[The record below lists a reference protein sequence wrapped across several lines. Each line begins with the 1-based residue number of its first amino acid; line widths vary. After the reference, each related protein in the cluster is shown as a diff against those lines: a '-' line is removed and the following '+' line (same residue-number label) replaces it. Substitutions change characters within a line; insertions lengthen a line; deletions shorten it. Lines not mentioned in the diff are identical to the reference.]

1 MKNHGPCI
9 YFDTSTKGVK
19 HKRHNT
25 YRADITIRGIRYRRR
40 SKNRTELEKWLK
52 EIRGQI

>member
-1 MKNHGPCI
+1 MKQHGPCV
-9 YFDTSTKGVK
+9 YYDTSTKGEKNK
-19 HKRHNT
+19 HHKT

-52 EIRGQI
+52 NIRGIR